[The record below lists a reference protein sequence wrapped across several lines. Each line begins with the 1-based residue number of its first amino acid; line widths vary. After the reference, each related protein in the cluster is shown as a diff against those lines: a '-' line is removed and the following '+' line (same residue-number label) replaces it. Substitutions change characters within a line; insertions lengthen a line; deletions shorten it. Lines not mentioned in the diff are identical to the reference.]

1 MSKKMKITKNTLL
14 KHFHIRDLWF
24 IGDVT
29 DDSARDFLEKMRDV
43 VEETLSA
50 PNAKKETII
59 RVNICSTGGD
69 VDPGWSICNYIE
81 NCPIPVWTH
90 ISGTAQSMAAAI
102 FMSGHIRSCAR
113 EATMMVHH
121 FQITSSGTPTE
132 ASSNA
137 QFFSNNEKLY
147 AKKFPNLKFTDTMG
161 DIYMD
166 SKEIV
171 KKGWVSFIM

>member
-1 MSKKMKITKNTLL
+1 MRKKTKITKNTLL

-24 IGDVT
+24 IGEVT
-29 DDSARDFLEKMRDV
+29 GDSAREFLEKMRDI
-43 VEETLSA
+43 VEETLSI
-50 PNAKKETII
+50 PNARKETII

-69 VDPGWSICNYIE
+69 VDPGWSMCNYIE

-113 EATMMVHH
+113 EATMMVLV
-121 FQITSSGTPTE
+121 TTTGTPTE
-132 ASSNA
+132 ASANA
-137 QFFSNNEKLY
+137 QFFGNNEKFY

-161 DIYMD
+161 DIYLD

-171 KKGWVSFIM
+171 KKGWASFVM